1 MTQQEYETLSV
12 RLDEN
17 HVGHVVL
24 NRPEKR
30 NAMSGQMIAEL
41 THLANSLGSRPE
53 TRAIVLSGNGDYFCA
68 GGDLAWMHEQV
79 KGDRT
84 IRVREASKLAHMLG
98 ALNNMPT
105 PLIGKLHGGA
115 FGGGVGLACVCDV
128 AIAQIGTK
136 FGFTETRLGL
146 IPATI
151 GPYVI
156 ARMGEGNARRVFM
169 SARLFDADEACKL
182 GVIADAVSEDNLDDA
197 IQAEIQPYLSVAPRA
212 VGAAKALARRLG
224 LRIDKAVTEETIQ
237 RLADIWEGDEARE
250 GIDAFL
256 TKRRAKWVPERP

>member
-1 MTQQEYETLSV
+1 MTQQEYETLTV

-17 HVGHVVL
+17 QVGHVVL
-24 NRPEKR
+24 NRPDKR

-41 THLANSLGSRPE
+41 THVANTLGSTPE
-53 TRAIVLSGNGDYFCA
+53 TRAIVLSGSGDYFCA
-68 GGDLAWMHEQV
+68 GGDLAWMQEQV
-79 KGDRT
+79 NGDRT
-84 IRVREASKLAHMLG
+84 TRVREASKLAHMLD
-98 ALNNMPT
+98 ALNTMPT
-105 PLIGKLHGGA
+105 PLIGKIHGGA

-156 ARMGEGNARRVFM
+156 ARMGEGNVRRVFM

-182 GVIADAVSEDNLDDA
+182 GVIAKAVAEEDIDNA
-197 IQAEIQPYLSVAPRA
+197 IKAEVQPYLSVAPRA

-224 LRIDKAVTEETIQ
+224 PRIDKDATNETIQ
-237 RLADIWEGDEARE
+237 RLADIWESDEARE

-256 TKRRAKWVPERP
+256 TKRRANWVLDGS